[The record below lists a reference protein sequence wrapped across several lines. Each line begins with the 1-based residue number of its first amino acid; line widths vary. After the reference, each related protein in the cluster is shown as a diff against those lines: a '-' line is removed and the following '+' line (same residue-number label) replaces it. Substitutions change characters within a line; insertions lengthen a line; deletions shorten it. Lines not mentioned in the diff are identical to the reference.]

1 MTREYQ
7 WFDLGLGLGKA
18 LQIALT
24 VWGLS
29 KQSSRLFELGIEKA
43 LLSTWFI
50 KMR

>member
-7 WFDLGLGLGKA
+7 WFDLELGLGKA

-24 VWGLS
+24 VWG
-29 KQSSRLFELGIEKA
+29 LFELGIEKA

>member
-18 LQIALT
+18 LQIALI

-29 KQSSRLFELGIEKA
+29 KVENDTCVASVKTVWETVKSWK
-43 LLSTWFI
+43 
-50 KMR
+50 

>member
-7 WFDLGLGLGKA
+7 WFDLGLGKA

-29 KQSSRLFELGIEKA
+29 KVGSETCVASVK
-43 LLSTWFI
+43 TV
-50 KMR
+50 